1 MIIIKLQNV
10 NFRLSEPSEE
20 QSVILSSETD
30 SFSYSN
36 EITISNLRTL
46 PRSSAGSDCPEGR
59 STEEKIPEHKT
70 NSTMFLSE
78 IDSVGLNFWN
88 RNERTSV
95 GLQKTDHL
103 WLLMLIDLLTL
114 ALTQGNQLWRGPST
128 NRISS
133 SMIHL
138 FTKRWN
144 EIDT

>member
-59 STEEKIPEHKT
+59 STEEKIPERKT

-78 IDSVGLNFWN
+78 IDSVGLNF
-88 RNERTSV
+88 
-95 GLQKTDHL
+95 
-103 WLLMLIDLLTL
+103 
-114 ALTQGNQLWRGPST
+114 
-128 NRISS
+128 
-133 SMIHL
+133 
-138 FTKRWN
+138 
-144 EIDT
+144 